1 MENYLPGI
9 GHLLWKTLYL
19 KVMNEAL
26 IRRIE
31 RGIVDQF
38 YDKMQFELAAEMK
51 ENKVDLSDKDAVQ
64 ELEQYFLFDVV
75 WSDVF
80 KRHE

>member
-1 MENYLPGI
+1 MQQAD
-9 GHLLWKTLYL
+9 K
-19 KVMNEAL
+19 EAL
-26 IRRIE
+26 IQRIE
-31 RGIVDQF
+31 RGIVEQF
-38 YDKMQFELAAEMK
+38 FDKMQYELAAEMK

-80 KRHE
+80 KRHEWGD

>member
-1 MENYLPGI
+1 
-9 GHLLWKTLYL
+9 
-19 KVMNEAL
+19 MNEAL

-31 RGIVDQF
+31 RGIVEQF
-38 YDKMQFELAAEMK
+38 YDKMQYELAAELK
-51 ENKVDLSDKDAVQ
+51 ENKVDLTDKDVVQ

>member
-1 MENYLPGI
+1 MQQAD
-9 GHLLWKTLYL
+9 K
-19 KVMNEAL
+19 EAL
-26 IRRIE
+26 IQRIE
-31 RGIVDQF
+31 RGIVEQF
-38 YDKMQFELAAEMK
+38 FDKMQYELAAEMK

>member
-1 MENYLPGI
+1 
-9 GHLLWKTLYL
+9 
-19 KVMNEAL
+19 MNEAL
-26 IRRIE
+26 IQRIE
-31 RGIVDQF
+31 RGIVEQF
-38 YDKMQFELAAEMK
+38 YDKMQYELAAELK
-51 ENKVDLSDKDAVQ
+51 ENKVDLTDKDVVQ